1 MRCYPLTK
9 GVIKMKAKA
18 YFEAL
23 GRSASSRGL
32 PITETRIM
40 RQEWPRFAREA
51 WAAGWLMQRRH

>member
-1 MRCYPLTK
+1 
-9 GVIKMKAKA
+9 MKAKA

-40 RQEWPRFAREA
+40 RQEWPKFAREA
-51 WAAGWLMQRRH
+51 WAAGWLMQKRNS